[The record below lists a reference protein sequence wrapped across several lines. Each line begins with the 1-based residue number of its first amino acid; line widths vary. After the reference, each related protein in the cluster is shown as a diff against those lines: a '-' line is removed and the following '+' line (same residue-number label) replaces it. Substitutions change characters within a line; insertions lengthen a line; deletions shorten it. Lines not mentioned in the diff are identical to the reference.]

1 MIEELNVLLRK
12 QTPTPPNEW
21 LYQDYTE
28 EGKVKRDFKPFVYL
42 GKNAEP
48 WPECTEKERLDWYRD
63 HPEHAERVQTPD
75 EGFDWLYKD
84 QEGEPR
90 MFRKE
95 VGLPPEAEPW
105 GQCTDAEKVAWEEE
119 HKQPDVQASES

>member
-1 MIEELNVLLRK
+1 MI
-12 QTPTPPNEW
+12 
-21 LYQDYTE
+21 TE
-28 EGKVKRDFKPFVYL
+28 F
-42 GKNAEP
+42 
-48 WPECTEKERLDWYRD
+48 TT
-63 HPEHAERVQTPD
+63 RVQTPD

-90 MFRKE
+90 MFRHE

-119 HKQPDVQASES
+119 WEQEHPEQEPTPEPSQDPEPDPEPSPEPSESNEPAQEEGGEV

>member
-1 MIEELNVLLRK
+1 MI
-12 QTPTPPNEW
+12 
-21 LYQDYTE
+21 TE
-28 EGKVKRDFKPFVYL
+28 F
-42 GKNAEP
+42 
-48 WPECTEKERLDWYRD
+48 TT
-63 HPEHAERVQTPD
+63 RVQTPD

-90 MFRKE
+90 MFRHE

-119 HKQPDVQASES
+119 HQPEPESNEPAQEEGGEV

>member
-1 MIEELNVLLRK
+1 MI
-12 QTPTPPNEW
+12 
-21 LYQDYTE
+21 TE
-28 EGKVKRDFKPFVYL
+28 F
-42 GKNAEP
+42 
-48 WPECTEKERLDWYRD
+48 TT
-63 HPEHAERVQTPD
+63 RVQTPD

-90 MFRKE
+90 MFRHE

-119 HKQPDVQASES
+119 HPSPSPEPDHPEPEPESNEPAQEEGGEV

>member
-1 MIEELNVLLRK
+1 MI
-12 QTPTPPNEW
+12 
-21 LYQDYTE
+21 TE
-28 EGKVKRDFKPFVYL
+28 F
-42 GKNAEP
+42 
-48 WPECTEKERLDWYRD
+48 TT
-63 HPEHAERVQTPD
+63 RVQTPD

-90 MFRKE
+90 MFRHE

-119 HKQPDVQASES
+119 WEQEHPDHPEPESEQPAQEEGGEV

>member
-1 MIEELNVLLRK
+1 MI
-12 QTPTPPNEW
+12 
-21 LYQDYTE
+21 TE
-28 EGKVKRDFKPFVYL
+28 F
-42 GKNAEP
+42 
-48 WPECTEKERLDWYRD
+48 TT
-63 HPEHAERVQTPD
+63 RVQTPD

-90 MFRKE
+90 MFRHE

-119 HKQPDVQASES
+119 HPSPDPTPSPEPEPESEQPAQEEGGEV

>member
-1 MIEELNVLLRK
+1 MI
-12 QTPTPPNEW
+12 
-21 LYQDYTE
+21 TE
-28 EGKVKRDFKPFVYL
+28 F
-42 GKNAEP
+42 
-48 WPECTEKERLDWYRD
+48 TT
-63 HPEHAERVQTPD
+63 RVQTPD

-90 MFRKE
+90 MFRHE

-119 HKQPDVQASES
+119 HPSPDPTPEPTPEPSQDPAPSESNEPAQEEGGEV

>member
-1 MIEELNVLLRK
+1 MI
-12 QTPTPPNEW
+12 
-21 LYQDYTE
+21 TE
-28 EGKVKRDFKPFVYL
+28 F
-42 GKNAEP
+42 
-48 WPECTEKERLDWYRD
+48 TT
-63 HPEHAERVQTPD
+63 RVQTPD

-90 MFRKE
+90 MFRHE

-119 HKQPDVQASES
+119 HQEQEPTPEPSDNPEDEGYRFDQMPVEEAEDPSGLSAIIPETAQMGDQSR